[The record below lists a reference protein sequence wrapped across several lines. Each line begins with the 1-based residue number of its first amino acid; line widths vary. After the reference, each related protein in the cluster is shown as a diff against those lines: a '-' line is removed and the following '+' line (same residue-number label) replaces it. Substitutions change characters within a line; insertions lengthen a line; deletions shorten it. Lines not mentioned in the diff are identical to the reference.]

1 MCRRLRCCVPHH
13 VQRFFRHLYEHLVRD
28 DRNEATLTDV
38 EQVYQEDLL
47 GARGQTD
54 LLHYEER
61 LQMVLGERGCAV
73 AHSLL
78 TAAALNDGLLEYSV
92 VEFRRELEDP
102 VTEDNPVDDVLHVL
116 EHDGY
121 LEGRTGGY
129 GFVSGLLEDWWCA
142 RYGHGTSSVI
152 QR

>member
-92 VEFRRELEDP
+92 VESRRELEDP

-121 LEGRTGGY
+121 LEGRPGGY
-129 GFVSGLLEDWWCA
+129 GFVSGLLEDWWRT

>member
-1 MCRRLRCCVPHH
+1 M
-13 VQRFFRHLYEHLVRD
+13 
-28 DRNEATLTDV
+28 ADV
-38 EQVYQEDLL
+38 AQVYQDDLL

-61 LQMVLGERGCAV
+61 LQTVLGDRACAV
-73 AHSLL
+73 ARSLL
-78 TAAALNDGLLEYSV
+78 TAAAVNGGLLEYSE
-92 VEFRRELEDP
+92 VEFRLEPAELDS
-102 VTEDNPVDDVLHVL
+102 EDNPVDDVLHVL

-121 LEGRTGGY
+121 LEGRPGGY
-129 GFVSGLLEDWWCA
+129 GFVSGLLEDWWRT

>member
-13 VQRFFRHLYEHLVRD
+13 VQRFFNHLYEHLIRD
-28 DRNEATLTDV
+28 HRNEATLADV
-38 EQVYQEDLL
+38 AQVYQDDLL

-61 LQMVLGERGCAV
+61 LQTVLGDRGCAV
-73 AHSLL
+73 ARSLL
-78 TAAALNDGLLEYSV
+78 TAAAVNGGLLEYSE
-92 VEFRRELEDP
+92 VEYRRQLPEP
-102 VTEDNPVDDVLHVL
+102 GSEDNPVADVLHVL

-129 GFVSGLLEDWWCA
+129 GFVSGLLEDWWRA
-142 RYGHGTSSVI
+142 RYGRGASSVI